1 MCVYVFVCV
10 CVCVCVLSHV
20 WLFET
25 SRTVALQA
33 PLSMGF
39 SWQVYWRGL
48 SFSLP
53 RDLPDSGIGLMFLH
67 LLHRHV
73 DFFLPLSHQGSSYN
87 IWKFIYIWHR
97 YICHIFMHSSVDGYL
112 DCFHVRWIF
121 TKRKLSQERN
131 ERMDFQAYGNFVQN
145 SSLSSSVV
153 RLVLNAGPC
162 GRDS

>member
-1 MCVYVFVCV
+1 MCLCV
-10 CVCVCVLSHV
+10 CVCAQSRL
-20 WLFET
+20 LFET
-25 SRTVALQA
+25 PRTVALQP

-53 RDLPDSGIGLMFLH
+53 RDLPDPGIGLTFLH

-73 DFFLPLSHQGSSYN
+73 DFFTTEPPGNFIY

-97 YICHIFMHSSVDGYL
+97 YTCHIFLHPSVDGYL

-121 TKRKLSQERN
+121 TKRKFSQERN

-145 SSLSSSVV
+145 SSLSSNVV
-153 RLVLNAGPC
+153 CLVLNAGPC
-162 GRDS
+162 GRHS